1 MHTVRFKIMFIA
13 STNVYQR
20 TNQERKE
27 LLFSYVQQELPAL
40 ISSTLVT
47 PDSMVVRT
55 TAGKLRALMSYLK

>member
-1 MHTVRFKIMFIA
+1 MFIA

-47 PDSMVVRT
+47 LHD
-55 TAGKLRALMSYLK
+55 TASSTVGSKTPAPVCALFR